1 MKKKLIV
8 HQMELMMCRTQP
20 VKKKMM
26 EMILIMMNLQMNSKR
41 NSLYIFFPQFFYFK
55 YIRMTIENAHVE
67 EKAAAIEAL
76 GDIVE
81 NCM

>member
-1 MKKKLIV
+1 
-8 HQMELMMCRTQP
+8 
-20 VKKKMM
+20 
-26 EMILIMMNLQMNSKR
+26 MNSSR
-41 NSLYIFFPQFFYFK
+41 FEYFFKFL
-55 YIRMTIENAHVE
+55 RMTMENAHVE

>member
-1 MKKKLIV
+1 
-8 HQMELMMCRTQP
+8 
-20 VKKKMM
+20 
-26 EMILIMMNLQMNSKR
+26 
-41 NSLYIFFPQFFYFK
+41 
-55 YIRMTIENAHVE
+55 MTIENAHVE

>member
-1 MKKKLIV
+1 
-8 HQMELMMCRTQP
+8 
-20 VKKKMM
+20 
-26 EMILIMMNLQMNSKR
+26 
-41 NSLYIFFPQFFYFK
+41 
-55 YIRMTIENAHVE
+55 MTMENAHVE

>member
-1 MKKKLIV
+1 
-8 HQMELMMCRTQP
+8 
-20 VKKKMM
+20 
-26 EMILIMMNLQMNSKR
+26 MNSKR
-41 NSLYIFFPQFFYFK
+41 NNLYIFFPQFFYFK

>member
-1 MKKKLIV
+1 M
-8 HQMELMMCRTQP
+8 
-20 VKKKMM
+20 
-26 EMILIMMNLQMNSKR
+26 
-41 NSLYIFFPQFFYFK
+41 
-55 YIRMTIENAHVE
+55 ENAHVE

>member
-1 MKKKLIV
+1 
-8 HQMELMMCRTQP
+8 
-20 VKKKMM
+20 
-26 EMILIMMNLQMNSKR
+26 MNGNR
-41 NSLYIFFPQFFYFK
+41 NEFYIFKISLF

-76 GDIVE
+76 GDLAE

>member
-1 MKKKLIV
+1 ML
-8 HQMELMMCRTQP
+8 HL
-20 VKKKMM
+20 
-26 EMILIMMNLQMNSKR
+26 
-41 NSLYIFFPQFFYFK
+41 F
-55 YIRMTIENAHVE
+55 RMTIENAHVE